1 MTNLTDREREA
12 IEEYLFDSDIAFLV
26 ENVMALLPEDELK
39 ALGQRLTEDDE
50 EDDEE
55 ETE

>member
-1 MTNLTDREREA
+1 MNNLTDREREA
-12 IEEYLFDSDIAFLV
+12 ILDYLFDSDIAFLV

-39 ALGQRLTEDDE
+39 ALGQSLTEN
-50 EDDEE
+50 DEE

>member
-1 MTNLTDREREA
+1 MSNLTDREREA

-50 EDDEE
+50 EEDE
-55 ETE
+55 